1 VSAEPLAPEDH
12 ARANL
17 YGLLARLF
25 YAAPD
30 AQLLSELQRAP
41 AFEPA
46 AREAAASG
54 EKLACAW
61 RELIESWSGASAALL
76 ESEHT
81 ELFVGTG
88 RAEITPYL
96 SHYVML
102 HASDN
107 PLVGL
112 RQQLARW
119 GIARKASAS
128 EPEDH
133 VAGVFDVMRFVI
145 AVQQRTLDEQKDF
158 FERFVYPGAAAF
170 CDAVSASEKSRFY
183 GAAARFARAFLDIER
198 KALDIGT

>member
-1 VSAEPLAPEDH
+1 MNAEPLAPEDY

-30 AQLLSELQRAP
+30 AQLLSELLSAP
-41 AFEPA
+41 AFDPA
-46 AREAAASG
+46 ARDAAFSDDI
-54 EKLACAW
+54 LARAW
-61 RELIESWSGASAALL
+61 QEMIEIWRGAFPVVLDN
-76 ESEHT
+76 EHT

-107 PLVGL
+107 PLVEL

-119 GIARKASAS
+119 GIARRDSAS

-133 VAGVFDVMRFVI
+133 VAGVFDVMRYAI
-145 AVQQRTLDEQKDF
+145 AVQHRTLDEQKDF
-158 FERFVYPGAAAF
+158 FQRFVYPGAAPF

-183 GAAARFARAFLDIER
+183 TVAARFARAFLDIER
-198 KALDIGT
+198 KGFEIGD